1 MSTKQDRIASLLVRG
16 MEPAMIAR
24 IVGCDPSYISQL
36 LKDEAFQWHLQE
48 LSKEME
54 EEAVEGTKEH
64 RQEEALFY
72 TDRLAASEH
81 EILDKI
87 LKELPYMAAREAL
100 VALDVVGKRR
110 DAITTAIDR
119 DKAKATFTMDG
130 QGTVQ
135 TVEITIPTICIPELT
150 FSGNREIIAIGNKSV
165 NPMPTGQLKKMLEPR
180 EVPYE
185 HHESLSAAL

>member
-1 MSTKQDRIASLLVRG
+1 MSTKTDRIASLLVRG
-16 MEPAMIAR
+16 MKPSMVAQV
-24 IVGCDPSYISQL
+24 VGCDASYISQL

-54 EEAVEGTKEH
+54 EEAVEATADH
-64 RQEEALFY
+64 RKEEALYY

-100 VALDVVGKRR
+100 VAMDVIGKRR
-110 DAITTAIDR
+110 DAITAAIDK
-119 DKAKATFTMDG
+119 KAGHTTLNLDANGAVK
-130 QGTVQ
+130 
-135 TVEITIPTICIPELT
+135 TVEITIPSICIPELT

-165 NPMPTGQLKKMLEPR
+165 SPMPTGQLRKMLETK